1 MRLIIQ
7 ILTAGLLLI
16 SFPFAA
22 LSVPNESVLTK
33 SLKQAESDKNT
44 PKQVEIVDALQS
56 ALNWINERKT
66 ALAKTRQYQQSIN
79 DFPHLIHSLQQQLK
93 EESEPVLP
101 TADLSAEDAEQQ
113 ILQLS
118 SKLLEV
124 SRQLQQELDRSR
136 EITDSLSQVPQK
148 QLLARK
154 ALSEIERRLQL
165 QIAAD
170 TPLAQAINH
179 QLAAEQAARKT
190 QLDELELEQLSANNR
205 QELSRLQIEVLRK
218 RHDRLDTLLN
228 NLKNSLNYQRQ
239 RKAEQALARTQELV
253 ETVEQ
258 NGDLPKSISEQLEIN
273 KKLSQALNQQALQMD
288 DISRRQRMTANQT
301 IQVNQALS
309 TILEQAQWLSGST
322 ALNDSLRAQVSR
334 LPDMPKPQQIDND
347 MAKLR
352 VQRLNFDN
360 LLNKIAPVGSYRK
373 NDGQALN
380 ESEQKLLHAQLN
392 TQRELLNSL
401 ISGCDTQILE
411 FTKLKV
417 ANTQLIEA
425 LTEVK
430 DATHRYLFWAADV
443 EPVGLSFPLD
453 ILHSLNQLLS
463 LDTFSQL
470 SKAMLMLVTSK
481 ETLIPL
487 LGALLL
493 VGVSLYSRR
502 YHNAY
507 LERDSS
513 KIGKVTQDSFR
524 LTLRTLVRSILMAIP
539 LPILWAVVGSG
550 LRNAWPYPMA
560 VAIGEGVTAALPV
573 LWAFMISNTFSRP
586 NGLFIAHFRWSEKQ
600 VKRAM
605 RYYQMSIWLIVPLIM
620 ALATFDHMDDRA
632 FNASLGRACFLMLC
646 VAIGLLTLRLKRAGI
661 PLHLNKEGSGENIA
675 NYVFWGILLSAP
687 LIAIFAALLGYLNTA
702 QVLLARLESSVGVW
716 FILLVIYY
724 TIRRWM
730 LIQRRKL
737 IFERAKQR
745 RAERLEKRNK
755 GEEENALVGSI
766 ETNIEA
772 ISDSEVDI
780 DAISAQSLRLIRF
793 ILTMVDLVAMIWLW
807 SELHSAFAFLE
818 NIHLWDVSTTAQGA
832 NSVQP
837 ITLGSVLIAILVLVV
852 TIQLVTNLPSLL
864 ELALLQHL
872 ELGPGTSYAITTIT
886 KYLLLLM
893 GGIIGF
899 SMLGIEWSKL
909 QWLVAALTFGL
920 GFGLQEIFSN
930 FISGLIILFEK
941 PIRIGDTVTIRDL
954 TGTITRI
961 NTRATTLTDWD
972 RKEIIVPN
980 KAFITEQFI
989 NWSLSDGITRVVLT
1003 IPAEIHANS
1012 EEVTKILL
1020 EAAKKCSLVLENPA
1034 PEAYLVDI
1042 QQGLQLFE
1050 LRIYAADISHRL
1062 PLRHEIH
1069 QLVIA
1074 GYKAHNLIL
1083 PFPPFQISSET
1094 LYRGRENLRRVFN
1107 EGGV

>member
-7 ILTAGLLLI
+7 LFIAGLLLI
-16 SFPFAA
+16 SFPFSA
-22 LSVPNESVLTK
+22 LSVPNESVLTQ
-33 SLKQAESDKNT
+33 SLKQAENDKNT
-44 PKQVEIVDALQS
+44 PKQGEIVDALQS
-56 ALNWINERKT
+56 ALNWVNERKT
-66 ALAKTRQYQQSIN
+66 SLAKTRQYQQSIN
-79 DFPHLIHSLQQQLK
+79 DFPRLTRSLQQQLK
-93 EESEPVLP
+93 EESEPVP
-101 TADLSAEDAEQQ
+101 STADLSAEDAEQQ

-136 EITDSLSQVPQK
+136 EITESLSQVPQK
-148 QLLARK
+148 QLAARK

-165 QIAAD
+165 QIATD

-179 QLAAEQAARKT
+179 QLATEQAARQT

-218 RHDRLDTLLN
+218 RHDRLDGLLN
-228 NLKNSLNYQRQ
+228 NLKNSLNNQRQ

-253 ETVEQ
+253 ESVEQ
-258 NGDLPKSISEQLEIN
+258 NGNLPKSISEQLEIN
-273 KKLSQALNQQALQMD
+273 RELSQALNQQALQMD
-288 DISRRQRMTANQT
+288 NISKRQRATANQT

-309 TILEQAQWLSGST
+309 TILEQAQWLSESA
-322 ALNDSLRAQVSR
+322 ALSDSLRAQVSR

-360 LLNKIAPVGSYRK
+360 LLNKIAPVSSYRQ
-373 NDGQALN
+373 NDGKALN
-380 ESEQKLLHAQLN
+380 ENQQRLLSSQLN
-392 TQRELLNSL
+392 SQRDLLNSL

-443 EPVGLSFPLD
+443 EPIGLSFPLD

-463 LDTFSQL
+463 LDTLSQL
-470 SKAMLMLVTSK
+470 SKAMLMMVTSK

-487 LGALLL
+487 FGALLL
-493 VGVSLYSRR
+493 VGVSIYSRR

-513 KIGKVTQDSFR
+513 KIGKVTQDNFM
-524 LTLRTLVRSILMAIP
+524 LTLRTLVGSILAAIP
-539 LPILWAVVGSG
+539 LPILWAAVGYG

-573 LWAFMISNTFSRP
+573 LWAFMISNTLSRP
-586 NGLFIAHFRWSEKQ
+586 NGLFIAHFGWGEKQ
-600 VKRAM
+600 VNRGM
-605 RYYQMSIWLIVPLIM
+605 RYYKMSIWLIVPLIM
-620 ALATFDHMDDRA
+620 ALATFDHMDDRV

-646 VAIGLLTLRLKRAGI
+646 VALGLLTLRLKRAGI
-661 PLHLNKEGSGENIA
+661 PLYLNKEGSGENIP
-675 NYVFWGILLSAP
+675 NYFFWGILLSAP
-687 LIAIFAALLGYLNTA
+687 LIAMLASLLGYLNTA
-702 QVLLARLESSVGVW
+702 QVLLARLESSVGIW
-716 FILLVIYY
+716 FILLIVYY

-737 IFERAKQR
+737 TFERAKQR
-745 RAERLEKRNK
+745 RAERLEKRN
-755 GEEENALVGSI
+755 EENVVTGSI
-766 ETNIEA
+766 ETNIEI

-780 DAISAQSLRLIRF
+780 DAISAQSLQLIRF
-793 ILTMVDLVAMIWLW
+793 ILTMVALVAMIWLW

-818 NIHLWDVSTTAQGA
+818 NIHLWDVSTTVQGV

-837 ITLGSVLIAILVLVV
+837 ITLGSVLIAILVLIV
-852 TIQLVTNLPSLL
+852 TIQLITNLPSLL
-864 ELALLQHL
+864 ELTLLQHIDL
-872 ELGPGTSYAITTIT
+872 SPGTGYAITTIT
-886 KYLLLLM
+886 KYLLLLL
-893 GGIIGF
+893 GGIIAF

-954 TGTITRI
+954 TGTVSRI
-961 NTRATTLTDWD
+961 NTRATTIADWD

-1003 IPAEIHANS
+1003 IPAEIQANS
-1012 EEVTKILL
+1012 ETVTQILL
-1020 EAAKKCSLVLENPA
+1020 EAASKCALVLDNPPA
-1034 PEAYLVDI
+1034 EAYLIDI

-1050 LRIYAADISHRL
+1050 LRIYAADMSHRL

-1069 QLVIA
+1069 QMVIA
-1074 GYKAHNLIL
+1074 GYKAHNLVL

-1094 LYRGRENLRRVFN
+1094 LYRGRENLRRVFK